1 MLRASYRGNKQM
13 LFPHFHECHCC
24 YDAAVSALFFIGS
37 MANIFF
43 LKNVNVLLTLSP
55 GTPRHFLKTHQI
67 KAEIEN
73 SGTMEA
79 MRMAHD

>member
-1 MLRASYRGNKQM
+1 M

-37 MANIFF
+37 MANIF
-43 LKNVNVLLTLSP
+43 LKKIFQLKQHTVNVLLTLSP

>member
-1 MLRASYRGNKQM
+1 M

-43 LKNVNVLLTLSP
+43 KKIFQLKQHTVNVLLTLSP

-67 KAEIEN
+67 KPEIEN